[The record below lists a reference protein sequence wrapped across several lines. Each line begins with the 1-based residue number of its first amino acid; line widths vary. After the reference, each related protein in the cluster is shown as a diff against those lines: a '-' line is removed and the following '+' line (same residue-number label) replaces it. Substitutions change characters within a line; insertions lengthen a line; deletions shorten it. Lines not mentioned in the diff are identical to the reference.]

1 MKRWKKLILI
11 GVLAVTLIG
20 CSSSAST
27 NNDTTTDDDGKLKVT
42 TTIGQIADAVKN
54 VGGDHVEVE
63 PLMGPGTD
71 PHVYRAS
78 QGDIAK
84 LDGAD
89 IIFYNGLNLEGNM
102 GDILVKMA
110 KDKPTIAVTEA
121 ISEDQL
127 LEQDDGIYD
136 PHVWFDLQLW
146 QEAVKA
152 VEVGLSEIDPAH
164 EDAYRENA
172 EAYLNEIEEM
182 HSYVQERISEIP
194 EQSRLL
200 VTAHDAFGY
209 FGDAYGLE
217 VHGLQGISTDAEY
230 SVSDVN
236 DIVDLVTENNIKAVF
251 IESSVSERAIAAVVE
266 GAAAKGHELQ
276 IGGELFSDAMG
287 EAGTE
292 EGTYIGMVKFN
303 VDTIVDALK

>member
-251 IESSVSERAIAAVVE
+251 IESSVSERAIEAVVE